1 MQTICKN
8 KNITQT
14 CQSGPFALMQDFF
27 SVKFLPV
34 LLQAKNPVASSKA
47 VGPAWLLRWRAGA
60 GRLIEYRGRCCAGVY
75 LFWTDWGAS
84 YQDYSNGAGL
94 TYNKI

>member
-1 MQTICKN
+1 
-8 KNITQT
+8 
-14 CQSGPFALMQDFF
+14 MQDFF

-60 GRLIEYRGRCCAGVY
+60 GRVIEYRGRCVALAFHYFRLIGAPPGDHYSSYVTEFF
-75 LFWTDWGAS
+75 FW
-84 YQDYSNGAGL
+84 
-94 TYNKI
+94 